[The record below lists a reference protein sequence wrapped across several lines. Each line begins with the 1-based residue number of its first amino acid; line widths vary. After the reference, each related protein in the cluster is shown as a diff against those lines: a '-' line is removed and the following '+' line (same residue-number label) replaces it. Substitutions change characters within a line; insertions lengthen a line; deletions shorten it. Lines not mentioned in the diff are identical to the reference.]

1 MACRLVVG
9 VFFKETKMFGDYF
22 WHDEEPPRS
31 QALRRRRRKQLKQ
44 HEPDSKVRILERV
57 VIGLPYLV
65 LLILIGLLV
74 LPR

>member
-1 MACRLVVG
+1 
-9 VFFKETKMFGDYF
+9 MFGDYF

-31 QALRRRRRKQLKQ
+31 RALQRRRRKQLKRDQ
-44 HEPDSKVRILERV
+44 RDAKGTILERV
-57 VIGLPYLV
+57 VLGLPYLV

>member
-1 MACRLVVG
+1 
-9 VFFKETKMFGDYF
+9 MFGDYF

-44 HEPDSKVRILERV
+44 HQPDSKVRILDRV

-65 LLILIGLLV
+65 LVILIGLLV
-74 LPR
+74 MPK

>member
-1 MACRLVVG
+1 
-9 VFFKETKMFGDYF
+9 MFGDYF

-31 QALRRRRRKQLKQ
+31 QALRRRRRKQLKRDQ
-44 HEPDSKVRILERV
+44 PGLKGQILERV
-57 VIGLPYLV
+57 VLGLPYLV